1 MPKLG
6 KRRSSKFLS
15 RRLGR
20 TSTRRSA
27 NSSPLRQAALNCV
40 HWSRNFWMS
49 TRRCARFSLARQLAG
64 SHLTSAQLCRQTFYP
79 HPQRRT
85 RFIRA
90 HAEGAEPGG
99 TCCNR
104 QSPGSSTG
112 QLFPI
117 LHYSWRSDSPPPKG
131 FRLLNPSGFRVHLA
145 AMNRETTFL
154 TPLSNYSEPAVQ
166 V

>member
-1 MPKLG
+1 MQKV
-6 KRRSSKFLS
+6 LS
-15 RRLGR
+15 L
-20 TSTRRSA
+20 
-27 NSSPLRQAALNCV
+27 
-40 HWSRNFWMS
+40 
-49 TRRCARFSLARQLAG
+49 
-64 SHLTSAQLCRQTFYP
+64 
-79 HPQRRT
+79 
-85 RFIRA
+85 
-90 HAEGAEPGG
+90 E

-154 TPLSNYSEPAVQ
+154 TPLSNYSEPPVEVPVPDPPSDSALLDAYAFAVRISGWKHRLLLCIGAWC
-166 V
+166 VSTIFSRKAA